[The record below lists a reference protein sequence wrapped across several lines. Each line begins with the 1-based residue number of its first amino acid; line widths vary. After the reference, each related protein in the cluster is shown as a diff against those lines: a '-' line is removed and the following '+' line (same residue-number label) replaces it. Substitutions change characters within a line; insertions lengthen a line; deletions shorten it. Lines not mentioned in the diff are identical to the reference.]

1 MPSLVTRRRRH
12 FLRFRFNRHTHTD
25 HHPYAGGLSLGL
37 PGGDNEGDGGA
48 GVGED
53 GFPRRPLL
61 LDTRVALYDFARF
74 LPGSPLLAA
83 ALHLGAWEE
92 RDRPSA
98 FATVIY
104 GLLDASS
111 HGGAPALG
119 GPGDG
124 AGSSRMGMGLAG
136 AARAVSPRHLRSPKA
151 PAPSMLKLSK
161 RRGPCSLSRCSI
173 HSRRCSAR
181 PHAHNRF
188 TRRTTP
194 TAGSEMYL
202 SRLAGGA
209 SGSSGSGPGSPLP
222 ARLGL
227 SSPRNAVGGAGS
239 STSKSPSFSAARAG
253 LDGSGALAVPGR
265 SPPSLPAPTLS
276 MASTGT
282 LRRLASVAEFR
293 SASKASLAGGAD
305 PQQPHPP
312 ALLRGAS
319 VGGAAGAAAAQLQQ
333 QQQLQLQQ
341 QGLGRAALRRHNSLV
356 QEEQEA
362 AAAAAAA
369 STTSGSSRGGGSGPF
384 AAPPPPPHPGYY
396 HTIGPGSTLGQR
408 AAGTAAAISRVRK
421 LAGAAMSREGSFLT
435 ALSLLG
441 GEDAAVNAAAGGRDQ
456 YHHSQLPYASPPT
469 AGSLGLGTPPLP
481 FRSSSVGSNDTHHSG
496 SGGGGGG
503 GGFDPSSPPGVP
515 LLSTSPAPATVIMGP
530 GARAPMGMSASSAF
544 ASGGGAG
551 PGGAVIGGAVGGG
564 YPTSGNGVGAGGVGG
579 GRGGWGEPRNRAM
592 AGLIADAREITE
604 LCR

>member
-1 MPSLVTRRRRH
+1 
-12 FLRFRFNRHTHTD
+12 
-25 HHPYAGGLSLGL
+25 
-37 PGGDNEGDGGA
+37 
-48 GVGED
+48 
-53 GFPRRPLL
+53 
-61 LDTRVALYDFARF
+61 
-74 LPGSPLLAA
+74 
-83 ALHLGAWEE
+83 
-92 RDRPSA
+92 
-98 FATVIY
+98 
-104 GLLDASS
+104 
-111 HGGAPALG
+111 
-119 GPGDG
+119 
-124 AGSSRMGMGLAG
+124 
-136 AARAVSPRHLRSPKA
+136 
-151 PAPSMLKLSK
+151 
-161 RRGPCSLSRCSI
+161 
-173 HSRRCSAR
+173 
-181 PHAHNRF
+181 
-188 TRRTTP
+188 
-194 TAGSEMYL
+194 MYL

-227 SSPRNAVGGAGS
+227 ASPRNAGGAS

-253 LDGSGALAVPGR
+253 LDGGGALAVPGR
-265 SPPSLPAPTLS
+265 SPLSLPAPTLS
-276 MASTGT
+276 MAPTGN

-293 SASKASLAGGAD
+293 SACKSSLAGGAD
-305 PQQPHPP
+305 PQQLP

-333 QQQLQLQQ
+333 QQQQLQQQQ
-341 QGLGRAALRRHNSLV
+341 QGLGRAALRRYNNLV

-362 AAAAAAA
+362 AAAAA
-369 STTSGSSRGGGSGPF
+369 STTSGSGRGGGSGPF
-384 AAPPPPPHPGYY
+384 TAPPPPHPGCY

-441 GEDAAVNAAAGGRDQ
+441 GEDAAANAAAGGRDQ
-456 YHHSQLPYASPPT
+456 YHHPQLPYASPPT

-503 GGFDPSSPPGVP
+503 GFDPSSPPGMP

-530 GARAPMGMSASSAF
+530 GARAPMGMSASSAL

-551 PGGAVIGGAVGGG
+551 PGGAVGSAVGHGGGGGRYAASGNAVGG
-564 YPTSGNGVGAGGVGG
+564 GGVGG